1 MSDQSW
7 PRLRQA
13 MRFWRRGD
21 NTGAAAPLEN
31 EEAEAPMLLPA
42 RSDWR
47 WSHFPQAFRFWR
59 PTRADERAP
68 PLRNGEGEPPLEE
81 QPLEALILNRVLHP
95 PAWLTEQ
102 YQVRE
107 ATIPQLVQK
116 RLQELSDHPVAVV
129 DNVEF
134 KGADVLKMIRK
145 YATMF
150 QDRGVGPGVHVWAML
165 SNSLENLAASL
176 AVIFIGGVLYLTG
189 YAQTDDDT
197 VKRLGDSAAMFVLM
211 EKKSVTRVRSLLA
224 THFQDRAQRYNDLVL
239 GPDAGMIDT
248 FAVPDDAISFK
259 EHIPVSSA
267 EIAVVLHT
275 SGYSASQK
283 AVEIT
288 HKAYACAFESYR
300 LLNHIDQTDVFL
312 AWTPLH
318 HVFGFSLNAFSML
331 LGALTVFE
339 EPTIDYEELT
349 ALVIRHKNL
358 FTYLAASLEDDSS
371 SSGDE
376 KRDFDVYSPRSNSCI
391 GFVLYTPGYTG
402 PPKGVEFSHRAYV
415 TAFRICR
422 TLGHVGEGD
431 VYLAWS
437 PLAHA
442 FGFTLN
448 VFPMFLGAVVVFQE
462 PTLTFREFKNVLETR
477 YVTAMFCFPKMI
489 LRVFQEA
496 KERKRTA
503 GDWRR
508 TYRFPAV
515 NKILVGGQWIP
526 EHLPKKLMDRFGCQR
541 LWRYY
546 GLTETLG
553 VVVESEYTGNA
564 MRFRG
569 FVVPKVRAKYM
580 PSSDEYEPC
589 PPGIDGELCVM
600 SPTMMTG
607 YYKCKEKAAAG
618 GQPPQF
624 GGGDKYGEDA
634 FLRTGDYG
642 WCNHKGYIELH
653 GKVGDIMSLSGLT
666 VLPHELEDAL
676 RGLTFIK
683 EICVFGSLSE
693 SVPGAVIVPKYDLDI
708 EDCDAERQ
716 VADFL
721 RRRGAACLTGG
732 LCFIESIPRLEDGR
746 ILRRAIRVIQ
756 KLVGVSRPPSVEP

>member
-1 MSDQSW
+1 M
-7 PRLRQA
+7 PYVLEGTIHHR
-13 MRFWRRGD
+13 
-21 NTGAAAPLEN
+21 AAPGD
-31 EEAEAPMLLPA
+31 PPD
-42 RSDWR
+42 R
-47 WSHFPQAFRFWR
+47 R
-59 PTRADERAP
+59 PSVMIPEMISTC
-68 PLRNGEGEPPLEE
+68 
-81 QPLEALILNRVLHP
+81 LEAVWNSTIAVSGDREYKGSDVLPMIKMYANRFVAHGLHP
-95 PAWLTEQ
+95 GQ
-102 YQVRE
+102 R
-107 ATIPQLVQK
+107 
-116 RLQELSDHPVAVV
+116 
-129 DNVEF
+129 
-134 KGADVLKMIRK
+134 
-145 YATMF
+145 
-150 QDRGVGPGVHVWAML
+150 VWARLHNTLQNWAASMGVIFAGGVL
-165 SNSLENLAASL
+165 FLSSNSL
-176 AVIFIGGVLYLTG
+176 IGGASINLLVESGARYILT
-189 YAQTDDDT
+189 DEEN
-197 VKRLGDSAAMFVLM
+197 KP
-211 EKKSVTRVRSLLA
+211 LL
-224 THFQDRAQRYNDLVL
+224 QQWIV
-239 GPDAGMIDT
+239 
-248 FAVPDDAISFK
+248 DDA
-259 EHIPVSSA
+259 
-267 EIAVVLHT
+267 
-275 SGYSASQK
+275 
-283 AVEIT
+283 
-288 HKAYACAFESYR
+288 R
-300 LLNHIDQTDVFL
+300 
-312 AWTPLH
+312 
-318 HVFGFSLNAFSML
+318 
-331 LGALTVFE
+331 
-339 EPTIDYEELT
+339 T
-349 ALVIRHKNL
+349 APPRNL
-358 FTYLAASLEDDSS
+358 FTYLAAGLEDDSS

-376 KRDFDVYSPRSNSCI
+376 KRDFDVYNPKSNSCI

-422 TLGHVGEGD
+422 ALGHVGEGD

-462 PTLTFREFKNVLETR
+462 PTLTFRELKNVLETR
-477 YVTAMFCFPKMI
+477 NVTAMFCFPKII
-489 LRVFQEA
+489 LRVFRDA

-508 TYRFPAV
+508 TYRFPVV

-526 EHLPKKLMDRFGCQR
+526 EHLPKKLKDRFGCQR

-553 VVVESEYTGNA
+553 VVIESEYTGNA
-564 MRFRG
+564 TRFRG
-569 FVVPKVRAKYM
+569 FVAPKVRAKYM

-589 PPGIDGELCVM
+589 PPGVDGELCVM

-624 GGGDKYGEDA
+624 GGGDKYGENT

-693 SVPGAVIVPKYDLDI
+693 SVPGAAIVPKYDLDI
-708 EDCDAERQ
+708 EDSEAERQ

-721 RRRGAACLTGG
+721 RRKGAACLTGG
-732 LCFIESIPRLEDGR
+732 LCFVESIPRLEDGR
-746 ILRRAIRVIQ
+746 VLRRAICVIQ
-756 KLVGVSRPPSVEP
+756 KSVGVSRPPSVEP